1 MADRVAIF
9 NEGRIVQAGTPEEI
23 YEQPRVK
30 FVADFVGSSNVLP
43 PAFSRKAGGPAKWTS
58 LRPERISIGQG
69 TGASVLARVNSVHY
83 QGAVTRIV
91 ADADGQRI
99 AASVPA
105 GGLRIA
111 EGENISLHW
120 PLAAMHAM
128 DDG

>member
-1 MADRVAIF
+1 
-9 NEGRIVQAGTPEEI
+9 
-23 YEQPRVK
+23 
-30 FVADFVGSSNVLP
+30 
-43 PAFSRKAGGPAKWTS
+43 
-58 LRPERISIGQG
+58 
-69 TGASVLARVNSVHY
+69 VNSVHY

-111 EGENISLHW
+111 EGANISLHW